1 MKKVLLTT
9 TAVVFTA
16 GFVSAGDMSMSG
28 AIKLT
33 YGSFGTGSVA
43 GAAVDDFNSEADV
56 DVAATSSG
64 GNISM
69 TGTLELDESG
79 TAAGPVTVSSGGLVF
94 TYDRNDL
101 GALAVAPLAATA
113 GISTGGDGE
122 SDNYGDYSVA
132 FSAGGIGVSY
142 TKDQETSDNAMSVTY
157 AAGALTLSLATID
170 ETNGPTSTYKAAVAL
185 NAAAA
190 IPASAASGLGY
201 KPAVGAAGDKK
212 TTIGATYVTGPYT
225 IALSG
230 DDGDGAAQ
238 DWDASVAMANGDTT
252 ITVAT
257 DETSMVS
264 VGIGYT
270 NGAMSLSA
278 RQEFNNPTVAG
289 VKVEDETEITLSYTE
304 GALTFSAASDSGQ
317 SGHFGDE
324 AEMLI
329 SAAYVDGDVTV
340 AAKGTDQDE
349 MEVSVTFAF

>member
-9 TAVVFTA
+9 TAAIFTA

-33 YGSFGTGSVA
+33 YGSFGTGSLA

-56 DVAATSSG
+56 DVAATSAG

-69 TGTLELDESG
+69 TGTLEIDESG
-79 TAAGPVTVSSGGLVF
+79 TAAGPVTISSGALVF

-101 GALAVAPLAATA
+101 GALAATPGVGSTA
-113 GISTGGDGE
+113 GAAGNDGE
-122 SDNYGDYSVA
+122 SNNYGDYSVA
-132 FSAGGIGVSY
+132 FTAGGIGVTY
-142 TKDQETSDNAMSVTY
+142 TKDQETSDNAMSVSY
-157 AAGALTLSLATID
+157 AAGALTLSLDTID
-170 ETNGPTSTYKAAVAL
+170 ETDGPTDTATLLYPNV
-185 NAAAA
+185 
-190 IPASAASGLGY
+190 
-201 KPAVGAAGDKK
+201 AGDKK
-212 TTIGATYVTGPYT
+212 TTVGASYVTGPYT
-225 IALSG
+225 IAISG
-230 DDGDGAAQ
+230 DDQTDQ

-252 ITVAT
+252 ITVAA
-257 DETSMVS
+257 DETNMMS

-270 NGAMSLSA
+270 NGAMTVSA
-278 RQEFNNPTVAG
+278 RQEFNNAAG
-289 VKVEDETEITLSYTE
+289 DDSETEISLSYTD

-324 AEMLI
+324 AEMLL